1 MQTRVLETWPRRID
15 DRPWSSTRQD
25 RGAAQMPE
33 HEKTPQPPAESQDEQ
48 DVEGN
53 SLLVGS
59 SISTDLARGHRRDLE
74 QQARE
79 RSRAKE
85 ARNNQPR

>member
-1 MQTRVLETWPRRID
+1 
-15 DRPWSSTRQD
+15 
-25 RGAAQMPE
+25 MPE
-33 HEKTPQPPAESQDEQ
+33 HEKTTQPPADPKDEQ

-53 SLLVGS
+53 TLLIGT
-59 SISTDLARGHRRDLE
+59 SISADLARGHRRDLE